1 MKKLALVSIV
11 AIVFSNL
18 CLAQQSAT
26 VDFAPHLK
34 QAQQQRLS
42 AADGS
47 AELLVELA
55 KISSFSARYQ
65 QQVFDE
71 QQQLLQQGQGRLLLK
86 KVAQFRFEGEEPEP
100 VLLMSDGETL
110 WFYNELLE
118 QVSIYDAKAQVGQTA
133 FALLTTT
140 DPLLWQQYQVIA
152 RPDVFI
158 IHPIDSNNPVQQ
170 LTLAFDK
177 NGISEMT
184 VIDINQQQSVFRFT
198 DAQLN
203 PDIADSQFTFTVP
216 DSVDID
222 DQRQR

>member
-1 MKKLALVSIV
+1 MKKLALIALLFSHV
-11 AIVFSNL
+11 A
-18 CLAQQSAT
+18 LAQQAPP

-42 AADGS
+42 APDGS
-47 AELLVELA
+47 AELLAELA
-55 KISSFSARYQ
+55 RIDSFSARYQ
-65 QQVFDE
+65 QQVFDQ

-100 VLLMSDGETL
+100 VLLISDGVNL

-140 DPLLWQQYQVIA
+140 DPELWQQYQVIA
-152 RPDVFI
+152 QQEVFI
-158 IHPIDSNNPVQQ
+158 IHPLDTNNPVQQ
-170 LTLAFDK
+170 LMLAFNE

-184 VIDINQQQSVFRFT
+184 VIDINQQQSVFRFS
-198 DAQLN
+198 DARLN
-203 PDIADSQFTFTVP
+203 PVIDDKQFKFTVP
-216 DSVDID
+216 QGVDID
-222 DQRQR
+222 DQRQQ

>member
-1 MKKLALVSIV
+1 MKKLVLV
-11 AIVFSNL
+11 AMLFSNL
-18 CLAQQSAT
+18 CLAQQAAT

-34 QAQQQRLS
+34 QVQVQRLS
-42 AADGS
+42 APDGS
-47 AELLVELA
+47 AELLAELA

-100 VLLMSDGETL
+100 VLLVSNGDNL

-118 QVSIYDAKAQVGQTA
+118 QVSVYDAKAQVGQTA

-152 RPDVFI
+152 RPDVFL
-158 IHPIDSNNPVQQ
+158 IHPIDSNTPVQQ
-170 LTLAFDK
+170 MSLAFDK

-198 DAQLN
+198 DARLN
-203 PDIADSQFTFTVP
+203 PEIADSQFRFTVP
-216 DSVDID
+216 DGVDVD

>member
-1 MKKLALVSIV
+1 MKKLALV
-11 AIVFSNL
+11 ALLFSNL
-18 CLAQQSAT
+18 CLAQQAVP

-34 QAQQQRLS
+34 PAQQQRLS
-42 AADGS
+42 SPDGS
-47 AELLVELA
+47 AELLAELA
-55 KISSFSARYQ
+55 KIDSFSARYQ
-65 QQVFDE
+65 QQVFDD
-71 QQQLLQQGQGRLLLK
+71 QQQLLQQGHGRLLLK

-100 VLLMSDGETL
+100 VLLVSDGENL

-140 DPLLWQQYQVIA
+140 DPGLWQQYQVIA
-152 RPDVFI
+152 QQEVFI
-158 IHPIDSNNPVQQ
+158 IHPLDTNNPVQQ
-170 LTLAFDK
+170 LMLAFDE

-198 DAQLN
+198 DARLN
-203 PDIADSQFTFTVP
+203 QDIQDINFIFNIPDG
-216 DSVDID
+216 VDID

>member
-1 MKKLALVSIV
+1 MKKLALV
-11 AIVFSNL
+11 AMLFSNL
-18 CLAQQSAT
+18 SLAQQLPA

-34 QAQQQRLS
+34 QTQQQRLT
-42 AADGS
+42 APDGS
-47 AELLVELA
+47 AELLIELA
-55 KISSFSARYQ
+55 KISSFSAQYQ

-71 QQQLLQQGQGRLLLK
+71 QQQLLQQGKGRLLLK

-100 VLLMSDGETL
+100 VLLVSDGQNL

-118 QVSIYDAKAQVGQTA
+118 QVSIYDARAQVGQTA

-140 DPLLWQQYQVIA
+140 DPALWQQYQVIA
-152 RPDVFI
+152 RPNVFI

-170 LTLAFDK
+170 LTLSFDK

-198 DAQLN
+198 NARLN
-203 PDIADSQFTFTVP
+203 PEIDDKQFTFIAP
-216 DSVDID
+216 EGVDID